1 MPAKLHNPP
10 NVSLAGNYSHG
21 AELAPGSR
29 VLYVSGQVGVDSK
42 GKTLAG
48 IEKQCDQVWKN
59 IGAVLKSAG
68 MTYKNIVKMNTYLTD
83 SRFIPASRESRNKV
97 LTAPWPA
104 STLVIVTALA
114 SPDMLVEIEVIAAA
128 P

>member
-10 NVSLAGNYSHG
+10 NVSLGGNYSHG

-42 GKTLAG
+42 SKVMTG
-48 IEKQCDQVWKN
+48 IDKQCDQVWKN
-59 IGAVLKSAG
+59 IAAVLKSAG
-68 MTYKNIVKMNTYLTD
+68 MTYKNIVKVNAYLTD
-83 SRFIPASRESRNKV
+83 SRFIPAYRESRNKV
-97 LTAPWPA
+97 MTAPWPA
-104 STLVIVTALA
+104 STLVIVTGLA
-114 SPDMLVEIEVIAAA
+114 SPDMLVEIEVVAAA